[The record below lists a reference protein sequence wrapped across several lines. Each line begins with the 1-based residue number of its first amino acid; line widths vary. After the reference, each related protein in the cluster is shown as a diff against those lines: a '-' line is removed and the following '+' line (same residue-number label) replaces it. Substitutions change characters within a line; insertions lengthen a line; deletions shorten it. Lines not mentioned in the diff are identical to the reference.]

1 MSSTTEINSA
11 IAATMTFAEGRALDD
26 CTGGIDKHAH
36 AEAKKQEKQQK
47 QAAAAAK
54 KAAKDAEKQRKAEA
68 KAAKDA
74 EKQRKAEA
82 KAAKDA
88 EKQRKAEEKEAEKQ
102 RKLEEKVAK
111 AEAIANKKAEKQRK
125 ADEKEAEK
133 QRKLHEKA
141 EKAEAAA
148 AKKAEREVMK
158 AERETTKTERETT
171 KAERETTKTELTSSP
186 EIQIG
191 EIEPATTQVE
201 TLQNPVTDEQ
211 AAEVSEIA
219 INTTETPIHATEHAT
234 EHAWTTVHPP
244 PELAERTE
252 PVPSALVKSVSID
265 AKYEMMEKPHTPP
278 ELIGN
283 TYEASEEE
291 PNTAPLVIE
300 GETEINTTIQTDE
313 ELVEDEWDKEIYGN
327 ETDAQKIV
335 RLRKEANDLIRR
347 ARELEKSLPTGV
359 SAVVEKDN
367 DSDMREIEGVWY
379 HVDTDGMLYNR
390 SDELVGFVEKDGDV
404 TFTPGWNSTRG
415 IWEYETNE

>member
-1 MSSTTEINSA
+1 
-11 IAATMTFAEGRALDD
+11 
-26 CTGGIDKHAH
+26 
-36 AEAKKQEKQQK
+36 
-47 QAAAAAK
+47 
-54 KAAKDAEKQRKAEA
+54 
-68 KAAKDA
+68 
-74 EKQRKAEA
+74 
-82 KAAKDA
+82 
-88 EKQRKAEEKEAEKQ
+88 
-102 RKLEEKVAK
+102 
-111 AEAIANKKAEKQRK
+111 
-125 ADEKEAEK
+125 
-133 QRKLHEKA
+133 
-141 EKAEAAA
+141 
-148 AKKAEREVMK
+148 
-158 AERETTKTERETT
+158 
-171 KAERETTKTELTSSP
+171 
-186 EIQIG
+186 
-191 EIEPATTQVE
+191 
-201 TLQNPVTDEQ
+201 
-211 AAEVSEIA
+211 
-219 INTTETPIHATEHAT
+219 
-234 EHAWTTVHPP
+234 
-244 PELAERTE
+244 
-252 PVPSALVKSVSID
+252 
-265 AKYEMMEKPHTPP
+265 MMEKPHTPP